1 MKSGDVVGSFV
12 IYFKVIEVDPL
23 HTVLRSLRRKD
34 EYLKQS
40 SYIYSK
46 QSGTQSWALT
56 TTLATI

>member
-1 MKSGDVVGSFV
+1 MLAYV

-23 HTVLRSLRRKD
+23 DTVLRSLRRKD

-46 QSGTQSWALT
+46 NSVTQSWALT